1 MADDDQ
7 VEISVLVVVGPGAGA
22 TAVEFIDPGLDP
34 NLAKPPA
41 DGPLRHGVGKR
52 PGRWPSQCLLHPLQ
66 VPAQL
71 QRLGMRC
78 HRLLQNRIGA
88 GVVLLPQRGN
98 RRPVERLISLGIDG
112 QRPLQIPLRLRE
124 LPLFQRLFP
133 PPQKRLQHQRPRRR
147 QFRV

>member
-1 MADDDQ
+1 MPALDADDDQ
-7 VEISVLVVVGPGAGA
+7 VEVSILVVVARRWRG
-22 TAVEFIDPGLDP
+22 TVEFIDPGLDP
-34 NLAKPPA
+34 NLAKSPA

-88 GVVLLPQRGN
+88 GVVLLPQRG
-98 RRPVERLISLGIDG
+98 IAA
-112 QRPLQIPLRLRE
+112 Q
-124 LPLFQRLFP
+124 
-133 PPQKRLQHQRPRRR
+133 
-147 QFRV
+147 